1 MPVAAV
7 LSSNRMRVWT
17 SPARRAA
24 ATRLLRTPWS
34 GGSAAVLVAVRLA
47 LGLVASGNTDQGVGA
62 ESAKT
67 EAKPAD
73 AAISAKVATG
83 PESSGTN
90 FVTKNSPA
98 AATSTRGSTNA
109 PAAKSEG
116 KSDNAPKALALD
128 YPSFRMVSERNIFN
142 ADRTRR
148 TSRSFGSGSRPPA
161 VPVTSVSLV
170 GFLGSQ
176 QGDRAFF
183 DGSSSAYRKAIKV
196 GETIGDFKLS
206 AVSPT
211 GVVLETGE
219 RKISLKIGE
228 QLRREESGPWK
239 TSEGPST
246 AGSSRTNSSPE
257 TAEGT
262 AADGDSAAPAESA
275 GGNNAAAD
283 DVLARLLKKR
293 QQEENK

>member
-1 MPVAAV
+1 M
-7 LSSNRMRVWT
+7 
-17 SPARRAA
+17 
-24 ATRLLRTPWS
+24 
-34 GGSAAVLVAVRLA
+34 LVAVRLA
-47 LGLVASGNTDQGVGA
+47 LGLFGSGNTDYSVGA
-62 ESAKT
+62 ESAKP

-73 AAISAKVATG
+73 VAIATNVAAAR

-90 FVTKNSPA
+90 LSTKSSSA
-98 AATSTRGSTNA
+98 STSTRGSTNA

-116 KSDNAPKALALD
+116 KSQGKLDTTPKALALD

-148 TSRSFGSGSRPPA
+148 TSRSYGSGPRPPA
-161 VPVTSVSLV
+161 VQVTSVSLV

-183 DGSSSAYRKAIKV
+183 DGSSSTYRKAVKV

-206 AVSPT
+206 AVSPN

-246 AGSSRTNSSPE
+246 AASSSTNSSPE
-257 TAEGT
+257 TAEVT
-262 AADGDSAAPAESA
+262 AADGDGAAPAESA